1 MNDRRF
7 IVFGDLIADCYYLDD
22 KLLGI
27 DGGSSRFNVIA
38 NLAGMSCKNS
48 IIGGCGNDKKG
59 ENIVKKMK
67 ELNMDTSQIFF
78 RNAKTKAYYLFV
90 DKAKLPKIT
99 YNCSKKSPKD
109 GKTTWY
115 DDNLEDISYY
125 HSKAKDNDVI
135 VLDDLDELSLAIINM
150 FKCDKMLDVGKTSQL
165 ERLRDDQILGLKNK
179 IKILQLNERVVPYLM
194 QRFECRNLLEIS
206 KLFQPKLLI
215 VTHGKDGADFVFEDK
230 VYKKKLDN
238 SANEVDATGAGDAFL
253 SVFIKKYY
261 DNLEQVDYDF
271 IDDTF
276 EEAVKLTSKVVGHV
290 GARGHLYDKLLNK
303 KLEREEQAEELEL

>member
-59 ENIVKKMK
+59 KNIVKKMK

-78 RNAKTKAYYLFV
+78 RNAKTKAYYLSV

-109 GKTTWY
+109 GKTAWY

-215 VTHGKDGADFVFEDK
+215 VTHGKDGADFVFGDK

-276 EEAVKLTSKVVGHV
+276 EEAVKLTSKVVGYV

>member
-22 KLLGI
+22 KLLGM

-59 ENIVKKMK
+59 KNIVKKMK

-78 RNAKTKAYYLFV
+78 RNAKTKAYYLSV

-115 DDNLEDISYY
+115 DDNLEDILQYLEY
-125 HSKAKDNDVI
+125 
-135 VLDDLDELSLAIINM
+135 
-150 FKCDKMLDVGKTSQL
+150 TQL
-165 ERLRDDQILGLKNK
+165 
-179 IKILQLNERVVPYLM
+179 
-194 QRFECRNLLEIS
+194 
-206 KLFQPKLLI
+206 
-215 VTHGKDGADFVFEDK
+215 
-230 VYKKKLDN
+230 
-238 SANEVDATGAGDAFL
+238 
-253 SVFIKKYY
+253 
-261 DNLEQVDYDF
+261 
-271 IDDTF
+271 
-276 EEAVKLTSKVVGHV
+276 
-290 GARGHLYDKLLNK
+290 
-303 KLEREEQAEELEL
+303 

>member
-1 MNDRRF
+1 MKDKRF
-7 IVFGDLIADCYYLDD
+7 IVFGDLIADCYYLDN

-59 ENIVKKMK
+59 KNIIKRMK

-78 RNAKTKAYYLFV
+78 RNAKTKAYYLSV

-125 HSKAKDNDVI
+125 YSKTKDNDVI

-150 FKCDKMLDVGKTSQL
+150 FKCDKMLDIGKTSQL

-206 KLFQPKLLI
+206 KLFKPKLLI
-215 VTHGKDGADFVFEDK
+215 VTHGKDGADFVFGDK
-230 VYKKKLDN
+230 MYEKKLAN

-253 SVFIKKYY
+253 SMFIKKYY

-290 GARGHLYDKLLNK
+290 GARGHLYDKILDK
-303 KLEREEQAEELEL
+303 KLEKEEKVEELQL

>member
-1 MNDRRF
+1 
-7 IVFGDLIADCYYLDD
+7 
-22 KLLGI
+22 
-27 DGGSSRFNVIA
+27 
-38 NLAGMSCKNS
+38 
-48 IIGGCGNDKKG
+48 
-59 ENIVKKMK
+59 
-67 ELNMDTSQIFF
+67 
-78 RNAKTKAYYLFV
+78 
-90 DKAKLPKIT
+90 
-99 YNCSKKSPKD
+99 
-109 GKTTWY
+109 
-115 DDNLEDISYY
+115 
-125 HSKAKDNDVI
+125 
-135 VLDDLDELSLAIINM
+135 
-150 FKCDKMLDVGKTSQL
+150 
-165 ERLRDDQILGLKNK
+165 
-179 IKILQLNERVVPYLM
+179 M

-271 IDDTF
+271 IDDSF